1 LIDWDAV
8 GKAVFFRV
16 NPRTAK
22 MIAVMGCLALSA
34 SALYFPFTLTRD
46 SELGTRPHNLHDDAV
61 YTGDNVE
68 FFCTCLSVCHLSLG
82 QQEKKS
88 TVDATSTSGTESREK
103 TVGARPLLRVT
114 QGPSC
119 GGVRSECE
127 SARMTCGPLM

>member
-68 FFCTCLSVCHLSLG
+68 LFFLPACLSVTWTAGEKALWM
-82 QQEKKS
+82 QQVKQEQ
-88 TVDATSTSGTESREK
+88 GSREK